1 MHSNEIMSALIAA
14 QEQQQPQAPQPGG
27 SLSAREARL
36 FGRIDTN
43 GDGQINKTEFEKLF
57 GNLDPSVADAA
68 FSKLDQN
75 GDGAINQS
83 EFAAARPAPHHHI
96 ASPSG
101 SGDGG
106 QTSSGSNGPTTT
118 TTTNSDG
125 STTTTV
131 TYADGSKF
139 TMTTP
144 ATASVAASGTSGAKG
159 NGENLLQQLFNLQAQ
174 LSSASSSA
182 PTTAL

>member
-1 MHSNEIMSALIAA
+1 MHSNDIMSALIAA
-14 QEQQQPQAPQPGG
+14 QEQQQPQASQSDG
-27 SLSAREARL
+27 SLSGREARL

-43 GDGQINKTEFEKLF
+43 GDGRIDKSEFEKLF

-68 FSKLDQN
+68 FDKLDQN
-75 GDGAINQS
+75 GDGGISQS
-83 EFAAARPAPHHHI
+83 EFAAARPGHHHHA
-96 ASPSG
+96 ASSSG
-101 SGDGG
+101 TGDGG
-106 QTSSGSNGPTTT
+106 QTSSGSSGPTTT

-125 STTTTV
+125 STTTTI

-144 ATASVAASGTSGAKG
+144 ATASASEPGTSGAKG
-159 NGENLLQQLFNLQAQ
+159 PGENLLQQLFNLQAQ
-174 LSSASSSA
+174 LSSAPSNA